1 MAALDPMDPST
12 SRPLEVEDA
21 PRRAASADFGTQN
34 SSDGDMRDALDPAN
48 QSLGEALKLSYRIL
62 QLGVLALVVT
72 FLFSGFQSVE
82 EGFAGVKTLFGEI
95 EGEGIDRQLEPG
107 FHATWPYPVGD
118 IVAVESRRTVRLET
132 EFWPAVKP
140 SAQTAEQQIEGATLT
155 DPLRPGSD
163 GSLLTRDGDL
173 AHAKI
178 EATYAVDDV
187 VELLEVASRERM
199 DSIVKHTLMQATV
212 EAAGALTLAELV
224 DTQRDLL
231 ADPIRERANAL
242 LQGMHLGVSIVEAK
256 AYERS
261 YPFAVR
267 NRFLEAQA
275 MRENVKAGVERARQ
289 AAATQL
295 TSIAGE
301 RAYGDLV
308 RLVAEYDN
316 ALTAQNIE
324 KADATLLAI
333 GARFES
339 ADVGGEAATII
350 NRAKAAQ
357 GALEGKLAREL
368 RRLQGLA
375 PAYKDNPRQ
384 VIRQLWLAAVSDV
397 LSQPYAEVF
406 SVPPSLAD
414 FSIQLTSSEKLM
426 QFRRDAQ
433 LEAEK
438 RGAEAQGFDN
448 GLYNPS
454 GRQIMIDQAGR
465 RLERD
470 ASKGFTR

>member
-1 MAALDPMDPST
+1 
-12 SRPLEVEDA
+12 
-21 PRRAASADFGTQN
+21 
-34 SSDGDMRDALDPAN
+34 
-48 QSLGEALKLSYRIL
+48 
-62 QLGVLALVVT
+62 
-72 FLFSGFQSVE
+72 
-82 EGFAGVKTLFGEI
+82 
-95 EGEGIDRQLEPG
+95 
-107 FHATWPYPVGD
+107 
-118 IVAVESRRTVRLET
+118 
-132 EFWPAVKP
+132 
-140 SAQTAEQQIEGATLT
+140 
-155 DPLRPGSD
+155 
-163 GSLLTRDGDL
+163 
-173 AHAKI
+173 
-178 EATYAVDDV
+178 
-187 VELLEVASRERM
+187 
-199 DSIVKHTLMQATV
+199 
-212 EAAGALTLAELV
+212 
-224 DTQRDLL
+224 
-231 ADPIRERANAL
+231 
-242 LQGMHLGVSIVEAK
+242 
-256 AYERS
+256 
-261 YPFAVR
+261 
-267 NRFLEAQA
+267 